1 MNNENLEFLHDNLKY
16 LGFGDNTL
24 LNQQL
29 EEQILKESKEI
40 ELYTEAYFD
49 DFCRLEAKLYFRRSD
64 QKEMYFF
71 NKYEALLRYPD
82 DPDKNRS
89 QTFYINKGM
98 GVTFKE
104 AFNLLQGRA
113 VNKDL
118 VNIEGE
124 KYNAWVQLNFEEKDL
139 HSNYK
144 VKQYRAQYRY
154 ELEKVLE
161 NYPIRELQNEETK
174 AVLIRSLRRGN
185 LQLVTFVKVSKTEKM
200 FIEANPMFKTINI
213 FPLAIRA
220 ARKSGGT
227 GRMAVN
233 EDLVEQVADP
243 LREETPEED
252 PDPVAEV
259 LTSGYT
265 EENSRTKPDRDESML
280 SKASNRK
287 GNRK

>member
-1 MNNENLEFLHDNLKY
+1 M
-16 LGFGDNTL
+16 GDNTL

-29 EEQILKESKEI
+29 EQQVIKESKEI

-49 DFCRLEAKLYFRRSD
+49 DFSRLEAKLYFRRSD

-82 DPDKNRS
+82 DQDKNRS

-98 GVTFKE
+98 GITFKE

-139 HSNYK
+139 HNNYK

-174 AVLIRSLRRGN
+174 SILIRSLRRGN
-185 LQLVTFVKVSKTEKM
+185 LQLVTFVKVNKTEKM

-220 ARKSGGT
+220 ARKNGGN
-227 GRMAVN
+227 GRTAAT
-233 EDLVEQVADP
+233 EDPVEQVVDP
-243 LREETPEED
+243 LREETAEEE

-259 LTSGYT
+259 MTTDYAD
-265 EENSRTKPDRDESML
+265 ENGRLKSDGDEPVLNKPST
-280 SKASNRK
+280 RK
-287 GNRK
+287 GVRK